1 MTLKGVVA
9 RYSWYRDI
17 LNHEVSLIVNR
28 AKCYQCHTTADL
40 FVHDEPLL
48 THVSDCLDPVKH

>member
-9 RYSWYRDI
+9 RYSWSRGI
-17 LNHEVSLIVNR
+17 LNHEVSLIVDR

-40 FVHDEPLL
+40 W
-48 THVSDCLDPVKH
+48 